1 MFGFNHWELLIVLF
15 VALLL
20 FGKRLPGLM
29 GSLGKSVVEFK
40 RGIKGI
46 DQEADE
52 AEEQPRKTEVESAK
66 TTHA

>member
-1 MFGFNHWELLIVLF
+1 MFGLGHWELLIVLF
-15 VALLL
+15 IALVL

-46 DQEADE
+46 DQDADE
-52 AEEQPRKTEVESAK
+52 AEEQPRKSEVESAK

>member
-15 VALLL
+15 IALLL
-20 FGKRLPGLM
+20 FGKRLPGVM

-40 RGIKGI
+40 RGIKGV
-46 DQEADE
+46 DHEPDE
-52 AEEQPRKTEVESAK
+52 TEEQPRQTEVEAGK